1 MSAVSKLELLQN
13 PDPSFRTSIKQC
25 FMKSNLETDDGE
37 MIEDKNVQ
45 IGGQIS
51 VYSSDEGNEQLEV
64 QVGKFQK
71 LFSIWTHLQKIRTKL
86 VILKFS
92 I

>member
-45 IGGQIS
+45 TGGQIS
-51 VYSSDEGNEQLEV
+51 VSSSDEEIEQFGIK
-64 QVGKFQK
+64 VGKSQK
-71 LFSIWTHLQKIRTKL
+71 VFSIWPIHKK
-86 VILKFS
+86 S
-92 I
+92 EPN

>member
-1 MSAVSKLELLQN
+1 MKSATKISAISKLELLQ
-13 PDPSFRTSIKQC
+13 TQ
-25 FMKSNLETDDGE
+25 SNLETDDGE

-45 IGGQIS
+45 TGGQIS
-51 VYSSDEGNEQLEV
+51 ASSSDEEIVKLEI
-64 QVGKFQK
+64 QVGKSQK
-71 LFSIWTHLQKIRTKL
+71 VFSIWTHPQKIRTKL